1 MERLQK
7 LFRKTLVDK
16 YIEFASRE
24 SEPATFFNKLGEEI
38 RQELSKGNIDEKIIT
53 YEKIFLVL
61 FYPSIYILSF
71 FLNRWM

>member
-24 SEPATFFNKLGEEI
+24 SEPTTFFNKLSEEI
-38 RQELSKGNIDEKIIT
+38 RQELAKGTLEDKIIT
-53 YEKIFLVL
+53 YQKIFLVL
-61 FYPSIYILSF
+61 IGPYLASI
-71 FLNRWM
+71 RTG